1 MKFFTLICELNSLK
15 EKKGDEKKMEEK
27 TLSEFKTC
35 EIVNELKTREGVT
48 AHWAEPHSDK
58 EVKVSG
64 PARVLIITD

>member
-1 MKFFTLICELNSLK
+1 
-15 EKKGDEKKMEEK
+15 MEAK

-35 EIVNELKTREGVT
+35 ELVNELKMREGVT

-64 PARVLIITD
+64 PALVLIITD

>member
-1 MKFFTLICELNSLK
+1 MRSVEV
-15 EKKGDEKKMEEK
+15 K

-35 EIVNELKTREGVT
+35 ELVNELKMREGVT

-64 PARVLIITD
+64 PALVLIITD